1 VVESFRH
8 HGYRSRHPRAR
19 ARGRCFFGAWGT
31 IVFGYTFLG
40 FNPSLSLPAR
50 VVMSLVLWACLAGT
64 SIVLGVPGTLKAMV
78 FLSLVLAFINKRS
91 FKHNPRPTNPP
102 AV

>member
-1 VVESFRH
+1 
-8 HGYRSRHPRAR
+8 
-19 ARGRCFFGAWGT
+19 
-31 IVFGYTFLG
+31 VFGYTFLG